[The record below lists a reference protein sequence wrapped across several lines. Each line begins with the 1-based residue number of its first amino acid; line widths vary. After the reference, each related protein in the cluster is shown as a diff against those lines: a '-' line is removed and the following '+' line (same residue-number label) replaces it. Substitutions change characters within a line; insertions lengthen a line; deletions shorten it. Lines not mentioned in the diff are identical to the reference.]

1 MNIPTCTQ
9 QDPGQCA
16 LDGFLTGI
24 ESLDTGLAA
33 VTAVSGCFNLER
45 FDPGLYTRA
54 GVDCPPAI
62 VRAVPCRQAEYLAGR
77 WLSRQIWAKRN
88 LVPVQVHSG
97 AHRQPIWPSGWV
109 GSISHTST
117 IAVSCLAKSCEVGLL
132 GLDLE
137 NWLAPEVA
145 HRISATIVDHQEA
158 LYLGTLGPFER
169 MLTLAFSAKES
180 LFKAAYPQVG
190 GYFDFDAARLV
201 EVHWP
206 SGRLV
211 LRVIQDLSTSIRA
224 GMLFEGHF
232 QMWAGAVFT
241 VIAHPPGAVAH
252 HQGVVQCLSGRL
264 YKEAP

>member
-1 MNIPTCTQ
+1 
-9 QDPGQCA
+9 
-16 LDGFLTGI
+16 
-24 ESLDTGLAA
+24 
-33 VTAVSGCFNLER
+33 
-45 FDPGLYTRA
+45 
-54 GVDCPPAI
+54 
-62 VRAVPCRQAEYLAGR
+62 
-77 WLSRQIWAKRN
+77 
-88 LVPVQVHSG
+88 VQVHSG

-137 NWLAPEVA
+137 NWFAPEVA
-145 HRISATIVDHQEA
+145 HRISATIVDRQEA
-158 LYLGTLGPFER
+158 LYLGTLGPFEH

-190 GYFDFDAARLV
+190 GYFDFNAARLV
-201 EVHWP
+201 EAHWP

-211 LRVIQDLSTSIRA
+211 LGVTQDLSTSIRA

-252 HQGVVQCLSGRL
+252 HQGVVQCLSG
-264 YKEAP
+264 PIV

>member
-1 MNIPTCTQ
+1 MNNPTCTQ
-9 QDPGQCA
+9 QDLGQCA

-33 VTAVSGCFNLER
+33 VTAVSGRFNLER
-45 FDPGLYTRA
+45 FDPGLYARA

-62 VRAVPCRQAEYLAGR
+62 VRAVPRRQAEYLAGR
-77 WLSRQIWAKRN
+77 WLSRQMWAKRN
-88 LVPVQVHSG
+88 LAPVQVHSG

-145 HRISATIVDHQEA
+145 DRISATIVDRQEA
-158 LYLGTLGPFER
+158 HYLGMLGPFEH

-180 LFKAAYPQVG
+180 LFKAVYPQVG
-190 GYFDFDAARLV
+190 RYFDFDAARLV
-201 EVHWP
+201 EIHWP

-211 LRVIQDLSTSIRA
+211 LRVTQDLSTSIRA

-232 QMWAGAVFT
+232 QMWTGAVFT
-241 VIAHPPGAVAH
+241 VIAHPQGAVAH

-264 YKEAP
+264 FKEAS